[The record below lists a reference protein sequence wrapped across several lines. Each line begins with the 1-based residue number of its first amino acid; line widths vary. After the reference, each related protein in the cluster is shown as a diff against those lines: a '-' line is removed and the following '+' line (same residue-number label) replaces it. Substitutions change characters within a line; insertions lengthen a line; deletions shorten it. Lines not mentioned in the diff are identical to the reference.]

1 MRGIEG
7 AGGGGGLVGGC
18 GDSPGGEAGAPAS
31 AFDDALVGWNA

>member
-18 GDSPGGEAGAPAS
+18 GDSPGAPAS
-31 AFDDALVGWNA
+31 AFDDALVGLNA